1 MLASLHYQ
9 YTSNKNVMPNGL
21 TSKFS
26 LSSEGKGNKNSN
38 SLKKETQK
46 YSKFNQNNIQS
57 SDEEEKVPDI

>member
-1 MLASLHYQ
+1 
-9 YTSNKNVMPNGL
+9 MPNGL